1 MVGERGP
8 ELFVPRT
15 SGMVVP
21 NNNLADVTGGGGQT
35 INNYN
40 ISAIDVKSFEE
51 RILGSSRAV
60 WAANAYAGKSLAVAQ
75 GRA

>member
-8 ELFVPRT
+8 ELFVPSQ
-15 SGMVVP
+15 SGTIIP
-21 NNNLADVTGGGGQT
+21 NNNLASMSGGGQV